1 MVALGGAVGAIS
13 RYGVDRAVIGIV
25 GGPTVLGT
33 FVVNI
38 TGSFLLGLFIAFTA
52 ERTGWLPESRF
63 LVAVGV
69 LGSYTTFSTLTIAS
83 VQLFQGG
90 EVTRGLVNIFGSIAV
105 GLLAA
110 LLGLVVGRAF

>member
-1 MVALGGAVGAIS
+1 MHSTLPRGL
-13 RYGVDRAVIGIV
+13 Y
-25 GGPTVLGT
+25 
-33 FVVNI
+33 
-38 TGSFLLGLFIAFTA
+38 LFIAFTA
-52 ERTGWLPESRF
+52 ERTGWLLESRS
-63 LVAVGV
+63 LVAVGI

-83 VQLFQGG
+83 VLLFQGG